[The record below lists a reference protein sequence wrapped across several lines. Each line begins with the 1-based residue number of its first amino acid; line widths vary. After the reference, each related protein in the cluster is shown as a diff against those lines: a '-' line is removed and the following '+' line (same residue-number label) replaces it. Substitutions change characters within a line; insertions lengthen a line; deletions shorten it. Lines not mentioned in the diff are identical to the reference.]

1 VWTNLH
7 IVDSLVAFR
16 LLDESGAST
25 PTCLTFMDTLLQN
38 VKTTGILIAPPAEDA
53 ASNTPSITLEN
64 LGYRLVGQ
72 VVSDTTGS
80 AIHPKPESWA
90 TERHWVMGPTY
101 KSQERSWANG
111 TRIEYPRDG
120 SLANGAGFSGAPMRA
135 YVVPGYPGYEW
146 QEAGDFIHVKDYGA
160 QGKSA
165 YGASFG
171 TQLTLKGDGVS
182 DDTKSLQA
190 ALDAVADG
198 SKVLFVDAGVY
209 LVSDTISVPKNARVV
224 GEAWATIAGFGD
236 HFSHPEYVLYDQ
248 SMALADIL
256 DSFPQAVLRV
266 GNVNDVGEALLTSLT
281 ITTQGGTAGA
291 ILVEWN
297 VGGGKARLL
306 GEDTTLFRQQS

>member
-1 VWTNLH
+1 M
-7 IVDSLVAFR
+7 DSEVSFR
-16 LLDESGAST
+16 LLDENGAST

-38 VKTTGILIAPPAEDA
+38 VGTAAILIGPPTQDA
-53 ASNTPSITLEN
+53 ASNTPAITLEN
-64 LGYRLVGQ
+64 LGYRLVKQ
-72 VVSDTTGS
+72 VVADTTGL

-90 TERHWVMGPTY
+90 QERHWVMGPTY
-101 KSQERSWANG
+101 KNQERSWTNG
-111 TRIEYPRDG
+111 SRIEYPREG
-120 SLANGAGFSGAPMRA
+120 SLSQGGKFTGLLVDA
-135 YVVPGYPGYEW
+135 YGPREPGYPSYEW
-146 QEAGDFIHVKDYGA
+146 LDAGDFIHVKDYGA
-160 QGKSA
+160 QGKST
-165 YGASFG
+165 YDASLHP
-171 TQLTLKGDGVS
+171 QLTLKGDGIS

-198 SKVLFVDAGVY
+198 SKVLYVDAGVY
-209 LVSDTISVPKNARVV
+209 LVSDTILVPKNARVV

-236 HFSHPEYVLYDQ
+236 HFSHPEYVLDIQ
-248 SMALADIL
+248 SLAPANIF